1 MAKSEIRFDN
11 IDAWS
16 RKLKDP
22 SMIGIPIRKA
32 LLRTGVFAA
41 GQTRD
46 RTPVDT
52 GRLRGSITSDV
63 DNAPIPKFATIG
75 SNLTYARPIE
85 EGTSPHFPP
94 LAALQ
99 PWAARHGFPT
109 GNAGAFLVAR
119 AIAQRGTKGH
129 RMLEK
134 GIGASK
140 AFFRQ
145 QLRTAARDI
154 ERSWGRLR

>member
-1 MAKSEIRFDN
+1 MPKSEIRFDN

-16 RKLKDP
+16 AKLKDP
-22 SMIGIPIRKA
+22 KMIGIPIRKA
-32 LLRTGVFAA
+32 LQRTGVYAA

-63 DNAPIPKFATIG
+63 DNSPIPKFATIG
-75 SNLTYARPIE
+75 SNISYARPVE
-85 EGTSPHFPP
+85 EGSGPHFPP
-94 LAALQ
+94 LSALQ
-99 PWAARHGFPT
+99 PWAARHGFPA
-109 GNAGAFLVAR
+109 GSAGAFLVAR

-129 RMLEK
+129 KMLEK
-134 GIGASK
+134 GIAASK

-145 QLRTAARDI
+145 QLRLAARDI
-154 ERSWGRLR
+154 ERSWSRLR